1 MRELDVATI
10 IDFLD
15 TKVFVP
21 ELLRTVIYIAL
32 EILLVLIVAK
42 SLFKLG
48 DLLIDRFF
56 AEKEQY
62 NRYIK
67 QRYKTLK
74 FVLKSALR
82 YLIYFLVIIMI
93 LEIMNIPTT
102 SIIAG
107 AGVVGL
113 AIGFGAQS
121 LVRDI
126 ITGFFILFEKQFV
139 VGDYIAVAGI
149 DGIVE
154 EIGLRVTKVK
164 SFDGELHIIPNG
176 NIEQVTNYST
186 KSRRVLVDAPV
197 DYETN
202 IDEAI
207 KVLEELAQE
216 MKQEYDEIVEGPTV
230 MGVEK
235 LADSSINIRV
245 MTKVEPMESW
255 QFARVL
261 RQQIK
266 ERFNQEGIE
275 IPYNHMT
282 ILDKK

>member
-1 MRELDVATI
+1 MRDLNIEAI
-10 IDFLD
+10 IEFFE

-21 ELLRTVIYIAL
+21 ELLQTFIYIVL
-32 EILLVLIVAK
+32 EILLVLVIARG
-42 SLFKLG
+42 LLKLG
-48 DLLIDRFF
+48 NFLIDRFF

-82 YLIYFLVIIMI
+82 YLIYFLVIIMV

-121 LVRDI
+121 LVSDI

-139 VGDYIAVAGI
+139 VGDYIEVAGI

-154 EIGLRVTKVK
+154 EIGLRVTKIK

-176 NIEQVTNYST
+176 NIDQVTNYST

-197 DYETN
+197 DYKTN
-202 IDEAI
+202 LDQAI
-207 KVLEELAQE
+207 TVLDELAQE
-216 MKQEYDEIVEGPTV
+216 MKEEHDEIVEGPTV

-261 RQQIK
+261 RQRIK
-266 ERFNQEGIE
+266 ERFNQREIK

-282 ILDKK
+282 IVNKE